1 MVSFLS
7 LPDVLCVE
15 VMFKWCDVKGICNS
29 EHRPVFLKN
38 FCGNSLNVS
47 TGMND
52 HLMKWINS
60 RSVKPTSFVVYK
72 SCVFASW
79 KDAIDWSEI
88 LDVTFLGRDK
98 RPFQT
103 TNLIEIVNK
112 CEKLI
117 SIKLTKS
124 KFFYGRVFSSFS
136 DELLAR
142 LTHISLDYQD
152 QTGVDLFVDALLIH
166 LTEKCHGLRSLGI
179 HICNDDDATE
189 SVVVDLIKS
198 NPHLEKV
205 DIRFVENETEMFSN
219 DFLPNLV
226 ASYPNLTS
234 LNLDQVCEMNLN
246 FITKTLADDF
256 TIGRFTKFG
265 MSGPNDRNGKERF
278 DFTSNSGVRSVVFDD
293 ITGEK
298 TVTDEEMVEFFYS
311 CC

>member
-1 MVSFLS
+1 MQQKFHSIFSLQLTLIGHYFCTSMKLFGCFRKHGRIPECERTPKNFRNLKTIIMMSFLS

-15 VMFKWCDVKGICNS
+15 VMFEWCDVKGIGNLDSAVCNS
-29 EHRPVFLKN
+29 EHRPGFLKN
-38 FCGNSLNVS
+38 FCGNSINVS

-124 KFFYGRVFSSFS
+124 KFFNGRVFSSFS
-136 DELLAR
+136 DKLGFICRCA
-142 LTHISLDYQD
+142 
-152 QTGVDLFVDALLIH
+152 VDPFN
-166 LTEKCHGLRSLGI
+166 R
-179 HICNDDDATE
+179 
-189 SVVVDLIKS
+189 
-198 NPHLEKV
+198 KV
-205 DIRFVENETEMFSN
+205 SRTSFSWH
-219 DFLPNLV
+219 
-226 ASYPNLTS
+226 SYL
-234 LNLDQVCEMNLN
+234 Q
-246 FITKTLADDF
+246 
-256 TIGRFTKFG
+256 R
-265 MSGPNDRNGKERF
+265 R
-278 DFTSNSGVRSVVFDD
+278 
-293 ITGEK
+293 
-298 TVTDEEMVEFFYS
+298 
-311 CC
+311 